1 MKKLSIITLLLFS
14 INFVFP
20 QKTITGNISDANG
33 PLPGANIIEQ
43 GPNPP
48 YPERMPYSNNELN
61 SNENAPADDP
71 SIFAKTRVNQ

>member
-48 YPERMPYSNNELN
+48 YPERI
-61 SNENAPADDP
+61 A
-71 SIFAKTRVNQ
+71 IFK